1 MRNGYL
7 PILIIFLVAVATG
20 KSEIIF
26 NEGKTLQINFGLSY
40 SNTGS
45 RYNLDGKF
53 KADYLD
59 TIPARNQPTPDSI
72 KMDAI
77 RGIFNIKKYT
87 AHFGVNF
94 AITNNSNCFIQMPLS
109 YITLSDKY
117 EPTLNSTGEKLDKFP
132 AYDFSLTQPDYYL
145 IGGRYR
151 IDSAKLSPI
160 VTLAA
165 SIPPTFR
172 NGYQNDTSKSFKLY
186 NSYQFFLAGAGN
198 LQFEKAWVEA
208 EATLALR
215 TGDFAN
221 EFIGRLE
228 GGFST
233 VPNTSMRGFI
243 IWTQS
248 LSNFD
253 KARPIYQQL
262 TTIQEYH
269 PDITS
274 FQENCLDVGA
284 GFNASVINRIS
295 LDISYSVRLGLRN
308 TFAWG
313 SFLMNIG
320 YRL

>member
-1 MRNGYL
+1 M
-7 PILIIFLVAVATG
+7 IFIFCIVTG
-20 KSEIIF
+20 RSEIII
-26 NEGKTLQINFGLSY
+26 NEAKTIQINFGLSY
-40 SNTGS
+40 TNAGS
-45 RYNLDGKF
+45 LFNIDGDHKPE
-53 KADYLD
+53 YLD

-87 AHFGVNF
+87 AILGINYS
-94 AITNNSNCFIQMPLS
+94 ITDKINCFLQIPLTH
-109 YITLSDKY
+109 YTLSDKY
-117 EPTLNSTGEKLDKFP
+117 EPTLNSTGYKLDKFP
-132 AYDFSLTQPDYYL
+132 AFDFSLTQPEHYL

-151 IDSAKLSPI
+151 IDSAKISPI
-160 VTLAA
+160 VTAA
-165 SIPPTFR
+165 VSIPPTFR
-172 NGYQNDTSKSFKLY
+172 NGYQNDTVRSFKLY
-186 NSYQFFLAGAGN
+186 NSYQFFLAGAGH

-215 TGDFAN
+215 TGDFAH
-221 EFIGRLE
+221 EFIGKLE

-253 KARPIYQQL
+253 KARPIYQQI
-262 TTIQEYH
+262 TTLLEYS
-269 PDITS
+269 PDISTY
-274 FQENCLDVGA
+274 QENCLDVGA
-284 GFNASVINRIS
+284 GFNANVINRIS
-295 LDISYSVRLGLRN
+295 LDISYSIRLGLRN

-313 SFLMNIG
+313 SFLINMG